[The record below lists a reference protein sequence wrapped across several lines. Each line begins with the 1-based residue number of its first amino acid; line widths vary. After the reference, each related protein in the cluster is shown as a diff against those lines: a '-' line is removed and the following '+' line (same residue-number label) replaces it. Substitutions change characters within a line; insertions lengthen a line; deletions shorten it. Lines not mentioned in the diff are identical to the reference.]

1 MERGLQGYAMK
12 PRPGTKFM
20 KRDVE
25 KKLEEI
31 LTAKVGRE
39 PYNHDLTQPLTKDL
53 CSEIQ
58 SAVTNM
64 GYERYKLVVQV
75 TIAEAA
81 AQGLRISSRCLW
93 DPEVDNFA
101 EFTYSNEFQ
110 HVTALVFAC
119 YWE

>member
-1 MERGLQGYAMK
+1 MK

-25 KKLEEI
+25 RKIEEV
-31 LTAKVGRE
+31 LKAKVGDKRYVHE
-39 PYNHDLTQPLTKDL
+39 DTLPLTKDL
-53 CSEIQ
+53 CAEVQ
-58 SAVTNM
+58 NAVTNM
-64 GYERYKLVVQV
+64 GYERYKFVVQV

-93 DPEVDNFA
+93 DPEVDNYA
-101 EFTYSNEFQ
+101 EYTYSNEFQ
-110 HVTALVFAC
+110 HVTALVFGL